1 MKITIFY
8 FDPNVNRMFV
18 EKTSEETGEK
28 SVVLSSPYN
37 FVMRDEIVAR
47 VIEVDDVSD
56 VQYNLDS
63 GYTYNKTEKF
73 KPFKAGEGINY
84 DEFAGCYRASG
95 YGFVI
100 FDRQSS
106 RIKLKPALQVT
117 KDKLKAYY
125 IVFPTKFM
133 KIPSYKDIEEELM
146 SRNIVAVRDKD
157 EIEEELNQVNL
168 EKPTLHR
175 ILVAKG
181 REPVDGYKEYFL
193 PLVEF
198 QKKAGK
204 LLEDGRID
212 FKEVGSII
220 EVSEGQE
227 ILQKIPEQKP
237 EDGYDIYGDPATA
250 QIVDKNGYQLG
261 KNIVPSPENQ
271 VVYVS
276 SIDGCLDVDNRKISV
291 LPVAVIKGHV
301 DYETGNI
308 DFNGSVHV
316 MGSVLPGFFVKA
328 KGDIVV
334 EKNVDDAYLEADGD
348 ITVQLG
354 IGGKGESVILSGGS
368 VHTKYIIN
376 SKVEAVNLVEAEDS
390 IINSRV
396 IANDAIRVT
405 AKHGKI
411 IGGDTIAR
419 HEIQV
424 NVSGSPQETITNL
437 VVGRSL
443 FVERE
448 LAELRKDL
456 DKQKSEVD
464 ETLKKIKNSFG
475 EEVFKNPKE
484 FIAIL
489 PPVKK
494 KNCLVLLKELSE
506 SNKSLKVLLEQRKE
520 IEEKYKLERDPFITI
535 NDRVYP
541 GTNLSIKKSKRKI
554 DKEMSNARFFEDP
567 EEKVIRFSSA
577 N

>member
-1 MKITIFY
+1 MKIVIFY
-8 FDPNVNRMFV
+8 FDPGANRMFV
-18 EKTSEETGEK
+18 EKTNEETGEK
-28 SVVLSSPYN
+28 SVALSSPYN

-47 VIEVDDVSD
+47 VVDVEDQSD
-56 VQYNLDS
+56 VQFNLDS
-63 GYTYNKTEKF
+63 GYTYYNTQKYSA
-73 KPFKAGEGINY
+73 FKAGEGIHY

-133 KIPSYKDIEEELM
+133 KIPPYKDIEEDLM

-157 EIEEELNQVNL
+157 EIEEELNQVSL

-237 EDGYDIYGDPATA
+237 EDGYDIYGDPAPA

-261 KNIVPSPENQ
+261 KNIVPSPENP

-301 DYETGNI
+301 DYETGHI

-316 MGSVLPGFFVKA
+316 MGSVLPGFSVKA
-328 KGDIVV
+328 KGDVVV

-437 VVGRSL
+437 VAGRSL

-506 SNKSLKVLLEQRKE
+506 SNKRLKVLLEQRKE
-520 IEEKYKLERDPFITI
+520 IEEKYKLERDPYITI

-554 DKEMSNARFFEDP
+554 DKEMSNAKFFEDP
-567 EEKVIRFSSA
+567 DEKVIRFSSA

>member
-18 EKTSEETGEK
+18 EKTNEETGEK

-47 VIEVDDVSD
+47 VVEVDDASD

-73 KPFKAGEGINY
+73 KPFKAGEGIHY

-100 FDRQSS
+100 FDRQTS
-106 RIKLKPALQVT
+106 RIKLKPALQVS
-117 KDKLKAYY
+117 KNKVKAYF

-133 KIPSYKDIEEELM
+133 KIPSYRDIEDELM

-157 EIEEELNQVNL
+157 EIEEELQQVNL
-168 EKPTLHR
+168 EKPALHR
-175 ILVAKG
+175 ILVGKG
-181 REPVDGYKEYFL
+181 KDPVDGYKEYYL
-193 PLVEF
+193 PLLEL

-220 EVSEGQE
+220 EVSKSQE

-237 EDGYDIYGDPATA
+237 EDGYDIFVDPAPA
-250 QIVDKNGYQLG
+250 EMVEKNGYQLG
-261 KNIVPSPENQ
+261 KNIVPSDSDEMI
-271 VVYVS
+271 YVS
-276 SIDGCLDVDNRKISV
+276 AIDGCLDVDNRKISV
-291 LPVAVIKGHV
+291 LPIAVIKGHV

-308 DFNGSVHV
+308 DFNGSVHI
-316 MGSVLPGFFVKA
+316 MGSILPGFSVKA

-334 EKNVDDAYLEADGD
+334 EKNVDDAVLEADGD
-348 ITVQLG
+348 ITVHLG
-354 IGGKGESVILSGGS
+354 IGGKGDCVILSGGS

-376 SKVEAVNLVEAEDS
+376 AKVEAVNLIEAEDS

-396 IANDAIRVT
+396 IANDAIHVT

-411 IGGDTIAR
+411 IGGETIAR
-419 HEIQV
+419 HEIKV
-424 NVSGSPQETITNL
+424 NVAGSPQETITEL
-437 VVGRSL
+437 TTGRSL

-448 LAELRKDL
+448 MALLRKDL
-456 DKQKSEVD
+456 DKLKSEVD

-484 FIAIL
+484 FISIL
-489 PPVKK
+489 PPVKR
-494 KNCLVLLKELSE
+494 KNCLILLKELSE
-506 SNKSLKVLLEQRKE
+506 GNKKLKVMLQQRQV
-520 IEEKYKLERDPFITI
+520 IEEKYKLERDPTITI

-541 GTNLSIKKSKRKI
+541 GTVLSIKKSKRKI
-554 DKEMSNARFFEDP
+554 EKEMSNAKFFEDP
-567 EEKVIRFSSA
+567 EEKVIRFSAA

>member
-47 VIEVDDVSD
+47 VVDVDDASD
-56 VQYNLDS
+56 VKYNLDS

-73 KPFKAGEGINY
+73 KPFKAGEGIHY

-100 FDRQSS
+100 FDRQTS
-106 RIKLKPALQVT
+106 RIKLKPALQVS
-117 KDKLKAYY
+117 KNKVKAYF

-133 KIPSYKDIEEELM
+133 KIPSYKDIEDELM
-146 SRNIVAVRDKD
+146 GRNIVAVRDKD
-157 EIEEELNQVNL
+157 EIEQELQQVNL
-168 EKPTLHR
+168 EKPVLHR
-175 ILVAKG
+175 ILVGKG
-181 REPVDGYKEYFL
+181 KDPVNGYKEYYL
-193 PLVEF
+193 PLLEL

-220 EVSEGQE
+220 EVSKSQE

-237 EDGYDIYGDPATA
+237 EDGYDIFGDPAPA
-250 QIVDKNGYQLG
+250 EIVEKNGYQLG
-261 KNIVPSPENQ
+261 KNIVPSDSDEMI
-271 VVYVS
+271 YVS
-276 SIDGCLDVDNRKISV
+276 AIDGCLDVDNRKISV
-291 LPVAVIKGHV
+291 LPIAVIKGHV

-308 DFNGSVHV
+308 DFNGSVHI
-316 MGSVLPGFFVKA
+316 MGSILPGFSVKA

-334 EKNVDDAYLEADGD
+334 EKNVDDAFLEADGD
-348 ITVQLG
+348 ITVHLG
-354 IGGKGESVILSGGS
+354 IGGKGDCVILSGGS

-376 SKVEAVNLVEAEDS
+376 AKVEAVDLIEAEDS

-396 IANDAIRVT
+396 IANDAIHVT

-411 IGGDTIAR
+411 IGGETIAR
-419 HEIQV
+419 HEIKV
-424 NVSGSPQETITNL
+424 NVAGSPQETITDL
-437 VVGRSL
+437 TTGRSL

-448 LAELRKDL
+448 LAVLRKDL
-456 DKQKSEVD
+456 EKSKAEVD
-464 ETLKKIKNSFG
+464 ETLKKIKNSFS

-484 FIAIL
+484 FISIL

-494 KNCLVLLKELSE
+494 KNCLILLKELSE
-506 SNKSLKVLLEQRKE
+506 GNKGLKVMLQQRE
-520 IEEKYKLERDPFITI
+520 AIEEKYKLERDPTITI
-535 NDRVYP
+535 NDKVYP
-541 GTNLSIKKSKRKI
+541 GTVLSIKKSKRKI
-554 DKEMSNARFFEDP
+554 EKEMSNAKFFEDP
-567 EEKVIRFSSA
+567 EEKVIRFSAA